1 MNDEYLAKLKACKR
15 QQEHEREM
23 AELCG
28 LYGDASF
35 HEGCAH
41 GLEIAA
47 ELMGAPTLTDRDLL
61 LIETALEVY
70 TGDGCPED
78 EEAKQELLAVVVKLR
93 RARQGEG

>member
-1 MNDEYLAKLKACKR
+1 MIDYREQLEKCYH
-15 QQEHEREM
+15 QQELLQES

-28 LYGDASF
+28 LLSDARY

-41 GLEIAA
+41 GLEIAK
-47 ELMGAPTLTDRDLL
+47 ELTRPPTLSERDLL

-70 TGDGCPED
+70 TGDGCPE
-78 EEAKQELLAVVVKLR
+78 EEETKQELLAVVVKLR